1 MKHLFLMLIAALLCL
16 TACSSVP
23 PHTPNPEPSETQAE
37 TADLTAAIE
46 TYQAQINDLQAALL
60 SLKEESYIARAEYE
74 RRIHALTAEILALQA
89 RLSMTETT
97 TPAPDL
103 PVAGTPQKPSET
115 TPDTDKPSAMA
126 FRYEIRDGRA
136 VILDYPGDETE
147 VIIPAVI
154 EGYPVT
160 AIEENAFRGT
170 PIVTV
175 TVPYSVREIG
185 WFAFADCK
193 SLTSVTLPA
202 SVESIGYGAFDGCPH
217 LTVIAPADSYAAE
230 YARSFGIP
238 HEEE

>member
-37 TADLTAAIE
+37 TANLTAAIE

-175 TVPYSVREIG
+175 TVPYSVSEIG

-193 SLTSVTLPA
+193 SLAVVKVSP
-202 SVESIGYGAFDGCPH
+202 SVESIGYGAFDGCKA
-217 LTVIAPADSYAAE
+217 LTIICPSDSYAAQ
-230 YARSFGIP
+230 YAQSFAIP
-238 HEEE
+238 HKEE